1 MGFFANFW
9 SWLNTQLATYIGVK
23 VAAVALVLEPAA
35 VTIATIY
42 VMIWGY
48 MHLRGMIQ
56 EPLVSGA
63 VRVFTIIAI
72 LGVGIRLWLY
82 NTVITNTFYT
92 APSQLA
98 AILVGSP
105 STVGTLDTIWINGAA
120 VADQFLAK
128 GSLFSADFA
137 FYVAGYLVYIIMG
150 LTCLYTMFLIGLSKI
165 ALAVLLALG
174 PLFIISLFFDTTKR
188 FFEAWIAQLA
198 NYALI
203 TVLAVAVTSLMLS
216 ALMKFAADTAS
227 LGAGIRIADAVDML
241 LLAVMVFLVMRQV
254 MPMAA
259 GLASGIALSTY
270 GAVSRTMAWALG
282 ASARSGGQYARGLAD
297 IQTTRWDSLSRKA
310 GYLTK
315 RGAQAL
321 TAVAMPR
328 IGRGNRVSRDTVMP
342 PARLK

>member
-9 SWLNTQLATYIGVK
+9 SWLNAQLATYIGTK
-23 VAAVALVLEPAA
+23 VAAVAGALEPAA
-35 VTIATIY
+35 VTLATIY
-42 VMIWGY
+42 VMLWGY

-56 EPLVSGA
+56 EPILTGA
-63 VRVFTIIAI
+63 VRIFAMVAI

-82 NTVITNTFYT
+82 HTLLTNTFYV

-98 AILVGSP
+98 ASLVGSP
-105 STVGTLDTIWINGAA
+105 NTVATLDTIWLDGAA

-150 LTCLYTMFLIGLSKI
+150 LTCLYTIFLIGLAKV

-174 PLFIISLFFDTTKR
+174 PLFIIGLFFDTTKR

-203 TVLAVAVTSLMLS
+203 TVLAVAVAALMLS
-216 ALMKFAADTAS
+216 ALKKFAADTAA

-241 LLAVMVFLVMRQV
+241 LLAVLVFLVMRQV

-259 GLASGIALSTY
+259 GLASGIALSTQ
-270 GAVSRTMAWALG
+270 GTVSHAMAWAMG
-282 ASARSGGQYARGLAD
+282 ASSRRTSQYARGLFD
-297 IQTTRWDSLSRKA
+297 PQTSRWDSTSRKA
-310 GYLTK
+310 GYLT
-315 RGAQAL
+315 RTGARAIANSVL
-321 TAVAMPR
+321 SRMGA
-328 IGRGNRVSRDTVMP
+328 GNRVPRTVHMP
-342 PARLK
+342 PARSR

>member
-9 SWLNTQLATYIGVK
+9 SWLNAQLASYIGTK
-23 VAAVALVLEPAA
+23 VGAVALVLEPAA

-56 EPLVSGA
+56 EPIITGA
-63 VRVFTIIAI
+63 VRIFSMIAI
-72 LGVGIRLWLY
+72 LGIGIRLWLY
-82 NTVITNTFYT
+82 NTLLTNTFYT

-98 AILVGSP
+98 SALVGSP
-105 STVGTLDTIWINGAA
+105 STVGTLDTIWVNGAA

-128 GSLFSADFA
+128 GSLFSADIA
-137 FYVAGYLVYIIMG
+137 FYVAGYLVYIVMG

-174 PLFIISLFFDTTKR
+174 PLFIIGLFFDTTKR

-203 TVLAVAVTSLMLS
+203 NVLAVAVAALMLS
-216 ALMKFAADTAS
+216 ALKKFAADTAS

-241 LLAVMVFLVMRQV
+241 LLAVLVFLVMRQV

-270 GAVSRTMAWALG
+270 GAVSRTMAWALR
-282 ASARSGGQYARGLAD
+282 ASARSGGQYARGLFDA
-297 IQTTRWDSLSRKA
+297 QTTRWDGLSRKA

-315 RGAQAL
+315 RGAQVL
-321 TAVAMPR
+321 TGTAAARMRV
-328 IGRGNRVSRDTVMP
+328 GNRISRDVLMA
-342 PARLK
+342 PARLR

>member
-9 SWLNTQLATYIGVK
+9 SWLNAQLAAYIGTK
-23 VAAVALVLEPAA
+23 VAAIALILEPAA

-42 VMIWGY
+42 VMVWGY

-56 EPLVSGA
+56 EPILTGA
-63 VRVFTIIAI
+63 VRIFTMIAI
-72 LGVGIRLWLY
+72 LGIGIRLWLY
-82 NTVITNTFYT
+82 NSLLTNTFYA

-98 AILVGSP
+98 AALVGSP
-105 STVGTLDTIWINGAA
+105 STVATLDAIWVNGAA
-120 VADQFLAK
+120 VADQLLAK
-128 GSLFSADFA
+128 GSFLSSDIV
-137 FYVAGYLVYIIMG
+137 FYFAGYLVYIIMG
-150 LTCLYTMFLIGLSKI
+150 LTCIYTMFLIGLSKI

-174 PLFIISLFFDTTKR
+174 PLFIIGLFFDTTKR

-203 TVLAVAVTSLMLS
+203 SLLAVAVAALMLS
-216 ALMKFAADTAS
+216 ALGKFAADTAS
-227 LGAGIRIADAVDML
+227 LGTGIRIVDAVDML
-241 LLAVMVFLVMRQV
+241 LLAVLVFLVMRQV

-270 GAVSRTMAWALG
+270 GAVSRTMGWALG
-282 ASARSGGQYARGLAD
+282 ESARSSGQYARGLVD
-297 IQTTRWDSLSRKA
+297 THTTRWDSLGRKA

-321 TAVAMPR
+321 TGAAIARLRV
-328 IGRGNRVSRDTVMP
+328 GNRVSRDALMP
-342 PARLK
+342 PARIR

>member
-9 SWLNTQLATYIGVK
+9 SWLNAQLASYIGTK
-23 VAAVALVLEPAA
+23 VAVVAGALEPAA
-35 VTIATIY
+35 VTLATIY
-42 VMIWGY
+42 VMLWGY

-56 EPLVSGA
+56 EPILTGA
-63 VRVFTIIAI
+63 VRIFVMVTI

-82 NTVITNTFYT
+82 HTLLTNTFYV

-98 AILVGSP
+98 AALVGSP
-105 STVGTLDTIWINGAA
+105 NTVATLDTIWLDGAA

-150 LTCLYTMFLIGLSKI
+150 LTCLYTIFLIGLAKV

-174 PLFIISLFFDTTKR
+174 PLFIIGLFFETTKR

-203 TVLAVAVTSLMLS
+203 TVLSVAVAALMLS
-216 ALMKFAADTAS
+216 ALKKFAADTAA
-227 LGAGIRIADAVDML
+227 LGAAIRIADAVDML
-241 LLAVMVFLVMRQV
+241 LLAVLVFLVMRQV

-270 GAVSRTMAWALG
+270 GTVSHAMAWAMG
-282 ASARSGGQYARGLAD
+282 ASSRRTSQYARGLFD
-297 IQTTRWDSLSRKA
+297 PQTSRWDSTSRKA
-310 GYLTK
+310 GYLT
-315 RGAQAL
+315 RTGARAL
-321 TAVAMPR
+321 ASAALSR
-328 IGRGNRVSRDTVMP
+328 IGAGNRVPRTVHMP
-342 PARLK
+342 PARSR

>member
-9 SWLNTQLATYIGVK
+9 SWLNAQLTTYIGTK
-23 VAAVALVLEPAA
+23 VAAVALAIEPAT

-48 MHLRGMIQ
+48 MHLRGMVQ
-56 EPLVSGA
+56 EPILTGA
-63 VRVFTIIAI
+63 VRIFAMIAI

-82 NTVITNTFYT
+82 NSLLTDTFYR

-98 AILVGSP
+98 SALVGSP
-105 STVGTLDTIWINGAA
+105 STVGMLDTIWVNGAA
-120 VADQFLAK
+120 VADQFFAK
-128 GSLFSADFA
+128 GSLLTGDIAFSI
-137 FYVAGYLVYIIMG
+137 AGFLVYIVMG

-174 PLFIISLFFDTTKR
+174 PLFIICLFFDTTKR

-203 TVLAVAVTSLMLS
+203 GVLAIAVAALMLS
-216 ALMKFAADTAS
+216 ALNKFAADTAA
-227 LGAGIRIADAVDML
+227 LGPEIRLVDAIDML
-241 LLAVMVFLVMRQV
+241 LLAVLVFLVMRQV

-270 GAVSRTMAWALG
+270 GVVSRSMAWALG
-282 ASARSGGQYARGLAD
+282 ESARSGRQYARGLFD
-297 IQTTRWDSLSRKA
+297 RETTRWDSVSRKA

-321 TAVAMPR
+321 AGAAMAR
-328 IGRGNRVSRDTVMP
+328 LGGGNRVSRDTVLP
-342 PARLK
+342 PPRLR

>member
-1 MGFFANFW
+1 
-9 SWLNTQLATYIGVK
+9 
-23 VAAVALVLEPAA
+23 
-35 VTIATIY
+35 
-42 VMIWGY
+42 
-48 MHLRGMIQ
+48 
-56 EPLVSGA
+56 
-63 VRVFTIIAI
+63 
-72 LGVGIRLWLY
+72 
-82 NTVITNTFYT
+82 
-92 APSQLA
+92 
-98 AILVGSP
+98 
-105 STVGTLDTIWINGAA
+105 
-120 VADQFLAK
+120 
-128 GSLFSADFA
+128 
-137 FYVAGYLVYIIMG
+137 MG

-203 TVLAVAVTSLMLS
+203 TVLAVAVAALMLS

-282 ASARSGGQYARGLAD
+282 ASARSGSQYARGLTD
-297 IQTTRWDSLSRKA
+297 TQTTRWDSLSRMA

-315 RGAQAL
+315 RGAQSL